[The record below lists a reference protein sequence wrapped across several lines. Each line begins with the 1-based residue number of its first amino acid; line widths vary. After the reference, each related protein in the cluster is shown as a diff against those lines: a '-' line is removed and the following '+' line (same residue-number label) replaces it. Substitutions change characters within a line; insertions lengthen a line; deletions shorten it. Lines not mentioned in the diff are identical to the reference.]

1 MNGAATIS
9 PLHTV
14 KLCFCG
20 HELGVHVVSS
30 PPNANLDVCNRCISA
45 AGTSQHRFQS
55 ANAIAPS
62 NPFATQ
68 LKAGFT
74 NAGVTGITGWKT
86 PPISFAGVVNANA
99 TVFSLAKANIT
110 LVAPGFIPRGG
121 DTISLYLASPN
132 VGFRRAGIW
141 YRVTRIADAGANV
154 NVHFTPGALFT
165 YASGLVVFAGADGST
180 QGAARPP
187 NGQRAG

>member
-9 PLHTV
+9 PPYRP

-20 HELGVHVVSS
+20 HELRDHNVTS
-30 PPNANLDVCNRCISA
+30 PPNANLDVCNRCVSA
-45 AGTSQHRFQS
+45 AGTSQHRYQS
-55 ANAIAPS
+55 VNAIAPS
-62 NPFATQ
+62 SPFVTQ

-86 PPISFAGVVNANA
+86 PPIAFSGVINAGNAVM
-99 TVFSLAKANIT
+99 TITKAAIT
-110 LVAPGFIPRGG
+110 AVAPGFIPRAG
-121 DTISLYLASPN
+121 DTLCLYIASPN
-132 VGFRRAGIW
+132 VAFRRAGIW
-141 YRVTRIADAGANV
+141 YRVTRIADAGPNV
-154 NVHFTPGALFT
+154 NVYFQPGSLFT
-165 YASGLVVFAGADGST
+165 YASGVVVFAGADGST